1 MRNLN
6 KKLVIGLL
14 VFVMIIAAIITAIIV
29 INRKS
34 NVSKE
39 KSSLEAAKAE
49 LEDYKFSEHAN
60 LEFSCQP
67 LSIDADELYQFE
79 TGDIWAAGDT
89 EKDSLE
95 EMLETYSG
103 KDIDRNDITYEY
115 DNYAWYDAEP
125 FHANFHVSK
134 TFLLKNHD
142 ETDKI
147 DYENAY
153 SYKKINA
160 MTEDYSNEVYPV
172 SGENLNVKETA
183 DFCTKYINDNFSKY
197 FNDDEELVLSDIL
210 VIKNGNEENDLG
222 YYYVFRYQHKFKG
235 LLVNDSGM
243 PTMDSKF
250 IRPGFVEATV
260 TGKNTIAHLEN
271 RYYYH
276 VSKCEK
282 IKGDIIPLS
291 KAENILADF
300 LAPLTTYNV
309 SEVALKYVCI
319 DEMTADNL
327 IYRPMWTFTLQDYDW
342 DKVDHVPSLTA
353 AVDAQT
359 GQVFV
364 YDSLKCYFYESEL
377 EAKT

>member
-79 TGDIWAAGDT
+79 TGDIPLAGDR
-89 EKDSLE
+89 EKELCK
-95 EMLETYSG
+95 EMLEDFSG
-103 KDIDRNDITYEY
+103 KDISINDIDIH
-115 DNYAWYDAEP
+115 DNHYAGYNKDDYFAD
-125 FHANFHVSK
+125 FHVSN
-134 TFLLKNHD
+134 TFALAINKEWERL
-142 ETDKI
+142 
-147 DYENAY
+147 DYEN
-153 SYKKINA
+153 SHSIKKINA
-160 MTEDYSNEVYPV
+160 LAEDYSNEAYPV

-183 DFCTKYINDNFSKY
+183 DFCTKYINDNLAKF
-197 FNDDEELVLSDIL
+197 FNDGEEAVLTDIL
-210 VIKNGNEENDLG
+210 IVDNEDDDLQNF
-222 YYYVFRYQHKFKG
+222 YVYRYQHKYKG
-235 LLVNDSGM
+235 LLVNDNGM
-243 PTMDSKF
+243 ATMDSPYIRASF
-250 IRPGFVEATV
+250 IDVFV
-260 TGKNTIAHLEN
+260 TGKDTIAFLEN

-276 VSKCEK
+276 VTKCEK
-282 IKGDIIPLS
+282 IDGNIIPLS
-291 KAENILADF
+291 KAEIILADF

-319 DEMTADNL
+319 AELNADNL